1 LRRVG
6 RVLHIG
12 PSKKALLK
20 AERIPRIGE
29 TVVDEKNRVVGTVFD
44 VLGPTISSYV
54 EVDVRAR
61 DPQSIVGSFLYLSS
75 SSRHKT
81 GSKRQK

>member
-44 VLGPTISSYV
+44 VLGPTVSPYV

-81 GSKRQK
+81 GSTKRK